1 MPMMVPKMQKLFKGK
16 LSAPEIFLIATLL
29 VFGLLVCFMLPMG
42 GGFDEET
49 HLARIWEMSALV
61 FLPNEGLGREMP
73 LPTIFREISY
83 RRDVLVR
90 AVEPD
95 FLSEFARTPID
106 GLDFTYGRIET
117 RSVYSPPLL
126 LPQAFVMRYLGRY
139 PMERGIDIPALVSL
153 YAIRLVG
160 LFSYILLAW
169 LAVRWIPFGKWTL
182 AILAVTPTALLQA
195 ATIGADAISNGIG
208 LLFIGG
214 SLALCRR
221 EAMGWREWGQ
231 LVSLYMLLFFA
242 KVNLAPLALLPF
254 LLISP
259 SQFQK
264 RSQYLLLY
272 PAVAILFL
280 IETVWW
286 SVIALPAYVAAPDA
300 ANAVEQLR
308 HILANPMSFTQVVLG
323 DFFLVHGA
331 EYFLEWVAIYA
342 FGYWPVPGATYIF
355 FVLGLV
361 LALFLVDDWP
371 SIRRGERVSL
381 FIVFLLAC
389 VMTVTSLYLSFSPVG
404 SEIIRGVQ
412 GRYFI
417 PIAPLLFLSIGGLTL
432 ARKWQ
437 VTALPVMAFAGVALL
452 LYTVGLILSYHVA
465 CGSAYYKLDLCYQPV
480 YKNWAPDDRY
490 SPAVSQQM
498 TLTQEIVPECNEMT
512 QLRVW
517 VNGSEA
523 DPSTSVRFSLHDPH
537 LDRTL
542 VDDSVLAS
550 QLPAGGWYAW
560 NFPAE
565 SASSGRL
572 YILTIQSENP
582 DGERG
587 VHISYSLRPEYPPGK
602 LFENQEPVSH
612 DIIFQYGCLAGLQK
626 IVQGSGP

>member
-1 MPMMVPKMQKLFKGK
+1 MVPGMQKLFKGR
-16 LSAPEIFLIATLL
+16 LSAPEIFLIVTLL
-29 VFGLLVCFMLPMG
+29 VLGLTVCFMLPMG

-61 FLPNEGLGREMP
+61 FLPNQGLGQEMP

-95 FLSEFARTPID
+95 FLSEHARTPID

-126 LPQAFVMRYLGRY
+126 LPQALVMRYLGRY
-139 PMERGIDIPALVSL
+139 PMERGIDIPALVAL
-153 YAIRLVG
+153 YGTRLVG
-160 LFSYILLAW
+160 LLSYLILAW

-221 EAMGWREWGQ
+221 EEIGWKEWGM
-231 LVSLYMLLFFA
+231 LVLLYMLLFFA
-242 KVNLAPLALLPF
+242 KVNLAPLGLLPF
-254 LLISP
+254 LLLSP
-259 SQFQK
+259 SQFKK

-272 PAVAILFL
+272 PAVAVLFL

-286 SVIALPAYVAAPDA
+286 SVIALPAYVAAPNA
-300 ANAVEQLR
+300 ANATEQLR
-308 HILANPMSFTQVVLG
+308 HILANPLWFTQLVIG
-323 DFFLVHGA
+323 DFFVVHGA
-331 EYFLEWVAIYA
+331 EYFVEWVAIYA

-355 FVLGLV
+355 FVIGLV
-361 LALFLVDDWP
+361 LALFLAGGGRT
-371 SIRRGERVSL
+371 ITKKERASL
-381 FIVFLLAC
+381 LIVFLLAC

-417 PIAPLLFLSIGGLTL
+417 PVTPLLFLSIGGLTL
-432 ARKWQ
+432 AGKWQ
-437 VTALPVMAFAGVALL
+437 ATVVPVIAFVGIALF
-452 LYTVGLILSYHVA
+452 LYTAGLILSYHVP
-465 CGSAYYKLDLCYQPV
+465 CGSTYYKLDLCYQPV

-498 TLTQEIVPECNEMT
+498 TLTQEIVPECNDMT
-512 QLRVW
+512 QLRIW
-517 VNGSEA
+517 VDASGA
-523 DPSTSVRFSLHDPH
+523 DPSSSVRFTLHDPH

-542 VDDSVLAS
+542 VDDSVLAN

-560 NFPAE
+560 NFPPE

-582 DGERG
+582 YGGRG
-587 VHISYSLRPEYPPGK
+587 VRISYSLRPEYPSGK
-602 LFENQEPVSH
+602 LFENQEPVGH
-612 DIIFQYGCLAGLQK
+612 DIIFHYGCLAGLQK
-626 IVQGSGP
+626 IVQGSAP

>member
-1 MPMMVPKMQKLFKGK
+1 MQKQFKGK
-16 LSAPEIFLIATLL
+16 LSAPEVFLILTLL
-29 VFGLLVCFMLPMG
+29 VLGIIVCFMLPMG

-61 FLPNEGLGREMP
+61 FLPNQGLGREMP

-95 FLSEFARTPID
+95 FLSEYARTPID

-139 PMERGIDIPALVSL
+139 PMERGIQLPALVAL
-153 YAIRLVG
+153 YSTRLVG
-160 LFSYILLAW
+160 LFSYAFLAW
-169 LAVRWIPFGKWTL
+169 LAVRMIPFGKWTL
-182 AILAVTPTALLQA
+182 AVLAITPTALLQA

-214 SLALCRR
+214 SLALCRAEEIR
-221 EAMGWREWGQ
+221 WKEWGL
-231 LVSLYMLLFFA
+231 LVLLYMLLFFA

-254 LLISP
+254 LLLSP
-259 SQFQK
+259 SRFK
-264 RSQYLLLY
+264 TKWQYVLLFVVV
-272 PAVAILFL
+272 AVLFL
-280 IETVWW
+280 IEIVWW

-300 ANAVEQLR
+300 ANATEQLKYIFA
-308 HILANPMSFTQVVLG
+308 HPLLFAQIVLG
-323 DFFLVHGA
+323 DFFIVHGA

-342 FGYWPVPGATYIF
+342 FGYWPVPAATYF
-355 FVLGLV
+355 FFTIGLV
-361 LALFLVDDWP
+361 LVLFVADD
-371 SIRRGERVSL
+371 RRNITRRERVSL

-389 VMTVTSLYLSFSPVG
+389 VMTVTSLYLSVSPVG

-417 PIAPLLFLSIGGLTL
+417 PVVPLLFLSIGGLAL

-437 VTALPVMAFAGVALL
+437 ISAMPVLVCTGIALF
-452 LYTVGLILSYHVA
+452 LYTAGLILSYHVP
-465 CGSAYYKLDLCYQPV
+465 CGSTYYRLGLCYQPV

-490 SPAVSQQM
+490 SSPVSQEL
-498 TLTQEIVPECNEMT
+498 TLTQEIVPECNGMT

-517 VNGSEA
+517 VDASGAE
-523 DPSTSVRFSLHDPH
+523 PSGPVRFTLHDPH

-542 VDDSVLAS
+542 VDDSVLAGH
-550 QLPAGGWYAW
+550 LPAGGWYSW
-560 NFPAE
+560 NFQPE

-572 YILTIQSENP
+572 YILTIQSENL
-582 DGERG
+582 DVERG
-587 VHISYSLRPEYPPGK
+587 VKISYSLRPEYPSGK
-602 LFENQEPVSH
+602 LFENEESVSH
-612 DIIFQYGCLAGLQK
+612 DVIFQYGCLAGLQK
-626 IVQGSGP
+626 IVQGDDP

>member
-1 MPMMVPKMQKLFKGK
+1 MRVLAHGVQNLSKPKF
-16 LSAPEIFLIATLL
+16 STPEIFLIATLL
-29 VFGLLVCFMLPMG
+29 ILGLLVCFMLPMG

-61 FLPNEGLGREMP
+61 FLPNQGLGQEMP

-95 FLSEFARTPID
+95 FLSEYAQTPIG

-139 PMERGIDIPALVSL
+139 PMVRGIEIPALVAL
-153 YAIRLVG
+153 YATRLAG
-160 LFSYILLAW
+160 LLSYILLAW
-169 LAVRWIPFGKWTL
+169 LAVRTIPFGKWTL

-214 SLALCRR
+214 ALALCRR
-221 EAMGWREWGQ
+221 EVIGWKEWGL
-231 LVSLYMLLFFA
+231 LVLLYMLLFFA

-254 LLISP
+254 LLLSP
-259 SQFQK
+259 SQFK
-264 RSQYLLLY
+264 TRTPYLLLF
-272 PAVAILFL
+272 PVVAVLFL

-286 SVIALPAYVAAPDA
+286 SLIALPAYVAAPDA
-300 ANAVEQLR
+300 ANAAEQLR
-308 HILANPMSFTQVVLG
+308 HILSDPLSFIQLVFR
-323 DFFLVHGA
+323 DFFAVHGR

-342 FGYWPVPGATYIF
+342 FGYWPVPAATYVF
-355 FVLGLV
+355 FVIGFG
-361 LALFLVDDWP
+361 LALFVVEDGQK
-371 SIRRGERVSL
+371 ITRKERVTL
-381 FIVFLLAC
+381 FVVFLLAC

-417 PIAPLLFLSIGGLTL
+417 PIVPLLFLSISGLTL

-437 VTALPVMAFAGVALL
+437 VSAIPVMVFAGLALL
-452 LYTVGLILSYHVA
+452 LYTGGLLLSYHVP
-465 CGSAYYKLDLCYQPV
+465 CGSTYYRLDLCYQPV
-480 YKNWAPDDRY
+480 YKNWAPNDRY
-490 SPAVSQQM
+490 SSPISQQM
-498 TLTQEIVPECNEMT
+498 TLTQEIVPECNGMT
-512 QLRVW
+512 QLRIW
-517 VNGSEA
+517 VNTSEA
-523 DPSTSVRFSLHDPH
+523 DPSTPVRFTLHDPH

-542 VDDSVLAS
+542 ADESISAGD
-550 QLPAGGWYAW
+550 LPSGGWYAW
-560 NFPAE
+560 NFPPE

-582 DGERG
+582 DELRG
-587 VHISYSLRPEYPPGK
+587 VNISYSLRPEYTAGK

-612 DIIFQYGCLAGLQK
+612 DIIFQYGCLTGLQK
-626 IVQGSGP
+626 IVRGGS